1 MATAITLAKQK
12 GLRLLVPTHEVFN
25 PDGKLEFDFRSTVVN
40 KADASTAAVE
50 VAELGDADIAGVIK
64 SYLLAKHPV
73 PGKRKKP
80 HSAEL
85 VIYVDNAYDPSVCV
99 AAKYSVPPP
108 LMFYRYIIETRYWP
122 RVTIVAI
129 GGSTNLVFDHLRRFY
144 PKIRVLSGDAPSSWH
159 YILNATNLVIGAELF
174 GQISSLISETL
185 KQVWLPEYAISSG
198 YLSNQRADVFPIKIV
213 DYLEPGEWKASE
225 SQLGMLIEHPS
236 DKISDEIRWTFTDTE
251 QCRSFEHCQTCRDMG
266 TAGKL
271 WRRIVADRFDVPHPD
286 WNCPHGWKWGGK
298 PGPGLRLKRILGIGT
313 LIKRTTAVLGIS
325 KCTDCLERAD
335 KLDGKRV

>member
-1 MATAITLAKQK
+1 MATAIILAKKK
-12 GLRLLVPTHEVFN
+12 GLRVLVPTHEVFN

-40 KADASTAAVE
+40 KAAASTAAVE
-50 VAELGDADIAGVIK
+50 VSELGEADIAGVIR
-64 SYLLAKHPV
+64 SYLLAKLPV
-73 PGKRKKP
+73 SGKRKKP
-80 HSAEL
+80 RSTEL
-85 VIYVDNAYDPSVCV
+85 VIYVDNAYDSLVCV

-129 GGSTNLVFDHLRRFY
+129 GGSTNLVFDRLSRFY
-144 PKIRVLSGDAPSSWH
+144 PKIRVLSGDAQSAWH

-174 GQISSLISETL
+174 GQISSLISESL

-198 YLSNQRADVFPIKIV
+198 YLSNQSADVYPIKIV
-213 DYLEPGEWKASE
+213 DYLEPGEWKASAC
-225 SQLGMLIEHPS
+225 QLSMLIEYPS
-236 DKISDEIRWTFTDTE
+236 DKIVDETRWAFTDTE
-251 QCRSFEHCQTCRDMG
+251 RCRSFEYCQSCRDTG

-271 WRRIVADRFDVPHPD
+271 WRRIVADRFDVPQPD

-298 PGPGLRLKRILGIGT
+298 PGLGLRIKKILGIGT
-313 LIKRTTAVLGIS
+313 LIKRTTTALGIS